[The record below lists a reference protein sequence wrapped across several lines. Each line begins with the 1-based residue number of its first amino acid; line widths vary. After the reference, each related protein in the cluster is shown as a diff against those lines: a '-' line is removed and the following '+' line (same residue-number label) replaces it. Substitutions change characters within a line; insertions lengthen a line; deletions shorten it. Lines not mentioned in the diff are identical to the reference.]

1 MNSKDS
7 PIRKR
12 RNWVIVGCAII
23 CIVSTMQMMR
33 SQSGFLGLPPKAGY
47 QTQRAVY
54 GPPPKV
60 ISGPPIEFT
69 APDLTVGESTGE
81 LIPLSLP
88 ATLPASGQLRIR
100 FGITVPKGTE
110 HTRFIVFFLSPI
122 PSPER
127 MTTHSSEMYV
137 WSPKRGKRD
146 EVVVDIPDRK
156 GKYTVEIV
164 QQAPNIRVLAS
175 GEVTVE

>member
-1 MNSKDS
+1 MISKDS
-7 PIRKR
+7 PIQKR
-12 RNWVIVGCAII
+12 RNWVIVVCGII
-23 CIVSTMQMMR
+23 CLVSTMQMMR
-33 SQSGFLGLPPKAGY
+33 SQSEFLGLPPKAGY
-47 QTQRAVY
+47 STQRAVY
-54 GPPPKV
+54 GPPKKV
-60 ISGPPIEFT
+60 INGPPIDFT
-69 APDLTVGESTGE
+69 VPDLTVGESTGE
-81 LIPLSLP
+81 SIPLSLP
-88 ATLPASGQLRIR
+88 ATLPAAGPLRIR

-127 MTTHSSEMYV
+127 MTTHTSKMYV
-137 WSPKRGKRD
+137 WSPKDPKRD

-175 GEVTVE
+175 GDVTVE